1 MSAILAWILI
11 GALIAAVAA
20 LGFRGARDS
29 HIKKWEK
36 TYGVTL
42 DGDDEAVVERRLTHV
57 RRARTLGAIVGFIG
71 VSILRPGNSGDNPI
85 WLQPLFGAGAGYLA
99 AAVLTEITLRPL
111 LRPPSAGASLV
122 PRTFAAY
129 LPRYAA
135 VLLVAIPVVAVCL
148 VPAYAS
154 LIRPTQDVDL
164 RRWRRSSPWRQ
175 GSRRS
180 LSSRRSASSPPSGG
194 LSRSRELTCSLWT
207 TRFAASLHA
216 LVGAAL
222 TLELLLLT
230 SLFSFLQNVDSFHGG
245 GRLNNLL
252 ALAASSHS
260 RWRWRAGSSSD
271 IRSRGMYAER
281 SHRETCCDP
290 QDRRGLA
297 GSRLRTASRPGR
309 IDGGRRCAAD
319 RP

>member
-20 LGFRGARDS
+20 LGFSGARDS

-36 TYGVTL
+36 TYAVTL
-42 DGDDEAVVERRLTHV
+42 GGDDEAVVERRLTHV

-71 VSILRPGNSGDNPI
+71 VSILRPGNGGDDPI

-111 LRPPSAGASLV
+111 LRPPTAGASLV

-135 VLLVAIPVVAVCL
+135 VLLVAIPVVAACL

-154 LIRPTQDVDL
+154 LIRHTRDVDL
-164 RRWRRSSPWRQ
+164 PSLATYLAVASGIAAISLVATIGVLATLRRPQPFAGAHLLAMDDAFR
-175 GSRRS
+175 
-180 LSSRRSASSPPSGG
+180 
-194 LSRSRELTCSLWT
+194 
-207 TRFAASLHA
+207 AASLHA

-230 SLFSFLQNVDSFHGG
+230 SLFSFLQNVDPFHGG

-252 ALAASSHS
+252 TLAALCSLATAVASWVILGHPQSWHVRREIPS
-260 RWRWRAGSSSD
+260 RD
-271 IRSRGMYAER
+271 
-281 SHRETCCDP
+281 
-290 QDRRGLA
+290 GL
-297 GSRLRTASRPGR
+297 
-309 IDGGRRCAAD
+309 
-319 RP
+319 

>member
-29 HIKKWEK
+29 HIEKWEK

-71 VSILRPGNSGDNPI
+71 VSILRPGNGGDDPI

-111 LRPPSAGASLV
+111 LRPPTAGASLV

-135 VLLVAIPVVAVCL
+135 VLLVAIPVVAVSL

-164 RRWRRSSPWRQ
+164 PSLTTFLAVASGIAAISLIATIGVLATLRRPQPFAGAHLLAMDDAFR
-175 GSRRS
+175 
-180 LSSRRSASSPPSGG
+180 
-194 LSRSRELTCSLWT
+194 
-207 TRFAASLHA
+207 AASLHA

-252 ALAASSHS
+252 ALAALFSLAMAVASWVILGHPQSWHVRREIPS
-260 RWRWRAGSSSD
+260 RD
-271 IRSRGMYAER
+271 V
-281 SHRETCCDP
+281 
-290 QDRRGLA
+290 L
-297 GSRLRTASRPGR
+297 
-309 IDGGRRCAAD
+309 
-319 RP
+319 